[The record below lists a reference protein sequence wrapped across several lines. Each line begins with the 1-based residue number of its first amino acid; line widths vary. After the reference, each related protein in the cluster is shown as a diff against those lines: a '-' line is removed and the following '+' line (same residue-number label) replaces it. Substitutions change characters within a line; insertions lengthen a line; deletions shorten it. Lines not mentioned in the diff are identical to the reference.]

1 VWKCKSLNG
10 EEMWLCVLELVVFRF
25 FVGVFGTNVLIG
37 LVRKEQMIDDI
48 D

>member
-25 FVGVFGTNVLIG
+25 FVGVFENKCIDWFGAKGTN
-37 LVRKEQMIDDI
+37 D
-48 D
+48 